1 MTIEILNF
9 TDALRLT
16 DTGKRIIK
24 AKQHEKIMIQ
34 IKVNNERPTH

>member
-24 AKQHEKIMIQ
+24 AKQYEKIMIQ
-34 IKVNNERPTH
+34 IKVNNERLTH